1 MFTLCIGFV
10 GRRFHKKYCQIHHAI
25 ISAILEAIFQKMAA
39 FFKVI
44 RVIFENMRQRNRHS
58 GVYVYYL
65 MFGNSIQIAYC
76 YVHHTMVGTIWLA
89 VVAICSK

>member
-1 MFTLCIGFV
+1 MLTLCIGFV
-10 GRRFHKKYCQIHHAI
+10 GRRFQKKYCQIHHAT

-44 RVIFENMRQRNRHS
+44 RVIFENMRCLS
-58 GVYVYYL
+58 F
-65 MFGNSIQIAYC
+65 FGNIIQIDYC
-76 YVHHTMVGTIWLA
+76 YVHHTMVGTICLA

>member
-1 MFTLCIGFV
+1 MLTLCIGFV
-10 GRRFHKKYCQIHHAI
+10 GRRFQKKYCQIHHAI

-44 RVIFENMRQRNRHS
+44 RVIFEKHETDNRHS
-58 GVYVYYL
+58 GVL
-65 MFGNSIQIAYC
+65 SFFGNIIQIAYC
-76 YVHHTMVGTIWLA
+76 YVHHTMVGTICLA